1 VRTLKQIWQL
11 LRPSQRRSA
20 VVLLLLML
28 VGMVLE
34 TLGIGLV
41 IPALAFMTRTDSAIR
56 AADLG
61 PLSGWAHFSRAQ
73 LVMLGIVVLVLVYAL
88 KALFLAFLTWRQMA
102 FVYGVQMELS
112 RRLFAEYLRQPYVFH
127 LQRNSAQL
135 IRNVTNE
142 TGLFAQTYL
151 VAGMGLLTEML
162 VVIGVSILLLV
173 VAPLGALVVVSVLGA
188 AVLGFNRVTSHRLLR
203 WGQGRQWHEGLRIQ
217 HLQQGLDG
225 AKEVKLLGREREFIA
240 EYERHNLVVARISSR
255 QQTLQQFPRF
265 GLELLAVCGLAALV
279 LVMLAQKT
287 PVEALL
293 PTLGLF
299 AAAAFRVLP
308 SANRVMMAAQNV
320 RFGLPAVDVL
330 HQELRRLKSSPE
342 PEPAQATPVPFAHR
356 LTIDN
361 VTFNYPGSH
370 RPALSGV
377 SLCIQRGTTV
387 GIIGGSGGGK
397 TTLVDVILGL
407 LQPDQGAVT
416 IDGSDIRANLRGWQQ
431 QIGYVPQAVFLTDD
445 TLRRNVAF
453 GLAPDRIDE
462 SAVWRALRAAQLEDF
477 VHGLPQGLDTTV
489 GERGVRLSG
498 GQLQRIAIARALY
511 HSPQVLVLDEAT
523 SSLDTYTE
531 RGVMDAVRALHG
543 EKTVIIVAHR
553 MSTVACCDRLFRLES
568 GVLVEQGDV
577 ASVLK
582 QGAVGEQ
589 VTAS

>member
-1 VRTLKQIWQL
+1 VHTLKQIWHL
-11 LRPSQRRSA
+11 LRPAQRRSA

-28 VGMVLE
+28 VGMALE

-41 IPALAFMTRTDSAIR
+41 IPALAFMTRPDSAIR
-56 AADLG
+56 AAGLG
-61 PLSGWAHFSRAQ
+61 PVTGWLAHFSRAR
-73 LVMLGIVVLVLVYAL
+73 LVMLGMLVLVAVYAI

-102 FVYGVQMELS
+102 FTYGVQMELS
-112 RRLFAEYLRQPYVFH
+112 RRLFAAYLGQPYVFH

-135 IRNVTNE
+135 IRNVITE
-142 TGLFAQTYL
+142 TSLFAQTYL
-151 VAGMGLLTEML
+151 VAGMSLLTEML
-162 VVIGVSILLLV
+162 VVIGVSVLLLV

-188 AVLGFNRVTSHRLLR
+188 AVWCFNRVTGHRLLG
-203 WGQGRQWHEGLRIQ
+203 WGQGRQRHEGLRIQ
-217 HLQQGLDG
+217 HLQQGLGG

-240 EYERHNLVVARISSR
+240 EYEHHNLVVARIGSR

-265 GLELLAVCGLAALV
+265 GLELLAVSGLAALV
-279 LVMLAQKT
+279 MVMLAQKT
-287 PVEALL
+287 PFEAML

-308 SANRVMMAAQNV
+308 SANRVMMAVQNV

-342 PEPAQATPVPFAHR
+342 PAGTTPVPFAHR
-356 LTIDN
+356 LMIDN
-361 VTFNYPGSH
+361 VTFNYPESH

-387 GIIGGSGGGK
+387 GIIGASGAGK

-416 IDGSDIRANLRGWQQ
+416 VDDSDIRANLRGWQQ
-431 QIGYVPQAVFLTDD
+431 QIGYVTQAVFLTDD
-445 TLRRNVAF
+445 SLRRNVAF
-453 GLAPDRIDE
+453 GFAPDRIDE

-511 HSPQVLVLDEAT
+511 HDPPVLVLDEAT
-523 SSLDTYTE
+523 SSLDIDTE

-543 EKTVIIVAHR
+543 EKTMIIVAHR
-553 MSTVACCDRLFRLES
+553 MSTVAGCDRLFRLEN
-568 GVLVEQGDV
+568 GTLVEQGDV

-582 QGAVGEQ
+582 LASVGKQ